1 MTIRRSR
8 VVRGAA
14 FAAAAAV
21 AISLAGCASD
31 TSGGDAGGDAGT
43 EAPYNILILGG
54 ISAEG
59 TLANNAATS
68 VQSAEASANVV
79 NAAGG
84 ILGREVVVTVVDDQG
99 DPTTAVTLVREAINS
114 DTPPDAVLN
123 SGPSTVAD
131 ATLPI
136 ISQAGIL
143 SFNIGPTATSADPAQ
158 FPLNF
163 DLSVSARDG
172 IYGIAA
178 YLEEEG
184 FESVAIL
191 HGSSSYGETY
201 GAGAEEV
208 FSESGFEITGKQV
221 YDVAALDMTAQL
233 EALKAT
239 NPDVLMLDAYGAPLG
254 YILQGIEK
262 LAWDIP
268 IAGNTSVAATGLV
281 STEPPTGVLGTSQ
294 VENLVMQVYQSTA
307 YNADATATNEAV
319 QAMLELG
326 PIKATLILAYNYDAV
341 ILIKAAAESVGSAD
355 DPAALAKALE
365 DESVTLEAP
374 TAILNH
380 YIFSADKHSPSA
392 GPEEFRMIPASIVKD
407 GQYQPAE

>member
-1 MTIRRSR
+1 MNTRRFRGTS
-8 VVRGAA
+8 GAA
-14 FAAAAAV
+14 VIAVAAV
-21 AISLAGCASD
+21 ALSLTACASD
-31 TSGGDAGGDAGT
+31 GDSGGDAGGGAT
-43 EAPYNILILGG
+43 EDPYNILVLGG

-59 TLANNAATS
+59 VLANNAATS
-68 VQSAEASANVV
+68 VQSAEASANVI

-114 DTPPDAVLN
+114 DDPPDAVLN

-131 ATLPI
+131 ATIPI
-136 ISQAGIL
+136 LSQAGIL
-143 SFNIGPTATSADPAQ
+143 SFNIGPTTTSSDPEQ

-172 IYGIAA
+172 IVGIAA
-178 YLEEEG
+178 FIEEEG
-184 FESVAIL
+184 YESVAIL
-191 HGSSSYGETY
+191 HGSSSYGESY

-208 FSESGFEITGKQV
+208 FGEAGFTVTGKQV

-262 LAWDIP
+262 LAWDVP
-268 IAGNTSVAATGLV
+268 ILGNTSVAATGLV

-294 VENLVMQVYQSTA
+294 VENLLMQVYQSTA
-307 YNADATATNEAV
+307 YNPDADLTNEAV

-355 DPAALAKALE
+355 DSEALAAALE
-365 DESVTLEAP
+365 DEAVTLAAP
-374 TAILNH
+374 TAMLSH
-380 YIFSADKHSPSA
+380 YIFSADKHSPNA
-392 GPEEFRMIPASIVKD
+392 GPEEFRMIPPSLVAD
-407 GQYQPAE
+407 GQYHPEG